1 MVEGRLAGGGGVGG
15 GGGGTAFGR
24 GDAVTREDR
33 QGREGGD
40 EGGDMGSGGVGDSRA
55 KRSRDPQQP
64 PGESS
69 RSWEP
74 QSMREEKHVRID
86 ERGGYLMRPARIDTL
101 PAHCVPGFRRLF
113 IGGLKENT
121 SEDALRK
128 YAQQFGEVT
137 DVTMVTRFGLVTF
150 AYRHDAEKAL
160 RSNRT
165 YTSIAKSRVRY
176 LLHSLDYLMC
186 CLVLCCIIRVVPS

>member
-1 MVEGRLAGGGGVGG
+1 
-15 GGGGTAFGR
+15 
-24 GDAVTREDR
+24 
-33 QGREGGD
+33 
-40 EGGDMGSGGVGDSRA
+40 
-55 KRSRDPQQP
+55 
-64 PGESS
+64 
-69 RSWEP
+69 
-74 QSMREEKHVRID
+74 
-86 ERGGYLMRPARIDTL
+86 MRPARIDTL